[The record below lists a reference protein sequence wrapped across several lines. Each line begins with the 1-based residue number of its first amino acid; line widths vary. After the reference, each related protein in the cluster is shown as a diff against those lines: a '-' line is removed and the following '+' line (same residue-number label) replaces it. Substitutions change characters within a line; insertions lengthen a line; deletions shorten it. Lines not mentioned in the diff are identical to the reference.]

1 MLRKRGAGMITID
14 LTMLI
19 QIVNM
24 LLLIVVLNA
33 VLYKPIRSIIEEREK
48 KIGGLDAGIDQ
59 FKKNTALRLDE
70 FAQKMK
76 DARSRAKKEYES
88 ARNAA
93 LVESTEKLAGIRK
106 EVDAQKTVQ
115 LAEIEKQF
123 DVARSELQGQI
134 SGFAGEMAGKVLGR
148 AL

>member
-1 MLRKRGAGMITID
+1 MITID

-19 QIVNM
+19 QIANM

-33 VLYKPIRSIIEEREK
+33 VLYKPIRTIIEERQK
-48 KIGGLDAGIDQ
+48 KIGGLDEGIDQ
-59 FKKNTALRLDE
+59 FKKNAALRLDE

-76 DARSRAKKEYES
+76 DARIRAKKEYET

-93 LVESTEKLAGIRK
+93 LAESAEKLVGIRK
-106 EVDAQKTVQ
+106 EVDAQKSGQ
-115 LAEIEKQF
+115 LADIEKQF
-123 DVARSELQGQI
+123 ASAQAELQGQI
-134 SGFAGEMAGKVLGR
+134 SGFANEMAGKVLGR

>member
-1 MLRKRGAGMITID
+1 MITID

-33 VLYKPIRSIIEEREK
+33 VLYKPIRTIIEERQK
-48 KIGGLDAGIDQ
+48 KITGLDEGIDQ
-59 FKKNTALRLDE
+59 FKKNTVLRLDE
-70 FAQKMK
+70 FGLKMK
-76 DARSRAKKEYES
+76 DARVRAKKEYET
-88 ARNAA
+88 ARNEA
-93 LVESTEKLAGIRK
+93 LAESTEKLAGIRK
-106 EVDAQKTVQ
+106 EVDAQKTGQ

-123 DVARSELQGQI
+123 AAAQAELQGQI

>member
-1 MLRKRGAGMITID
+1 MITID

-33 VLYKPIRSIIEEREK
+33 VLYKPIRTIIEERQK
-48 KIGGLDAGIDQ
+48 KIGGLDEGIDQ
-59 FKKNTALRLDE
+59 FKKNAVLRLDE
-70 FAQKMK
+70 FALKMK
-76 DARSRAKKEYES
+76 EARIKAKKEYET

-93 LVESTEKLAGIRK
+93 LAESTEKLAGIRND
-106 EVDAQKTVQ
+106 VDTQKAVQ

-123 DVARSELQGQI
+123 AAAQSELQGQI

>member
-1 MLRKRGAGMITID
+1 MITID

-19 QIVNM
+19 QIANM

-33 VLYKPIRSIIEEREK
+33 VLYKPIRSILEERQK
-48 KIGGLDAGIDQ
+48 KITGLDEGIDQ
-59 FKKNTALRLDE
+59 FKKNAVLRLDE
-70 FAQKMK
+70 FGQKMK
-76 DARSRAKKEYES
+76 DARIRAKKEYEA

-93 LVESTEKLAGIRK
+93 LAESAEKLAGIRK
-106 EVDAQKTVQ
+106 EVDAQKTGQ

-123 DVARSELQGQI
+123 ATAQSELQGQI
-134 SGFAGEMAGKVLGR
+134 SGFANEMAGKVLGR

>member
-1 MLRKRGAGMITID
+1 MITID

-19 QIVNM
+19 QIANM

-33 VLYKPIRSIIEEREK
+33 VLYKPIRSIIEERQK
-48 KIGGLDAGIDQ
+48 KITGLDEGIDQ
-59 FKKNTALRLDE
+59 FKKNAVLRQDE
-70 FAQKMK
+70 FGQKMK
-76 DARSRAKKEYES
+76 DARIRAKKEYET

-93 LVESTEKLAGIRK
+93 LAESTEKLAGIRK
-106 EVDAQKTVQ
+106 EVDLQKTGQ

-123 DVARSELQGQI
+123 AVAQTELQGQI
-134 SGFAGEMAGKVLGR
+134 SGFASEMAGKVLGR

>member
-1 MLRKRGAGMITID
+1 MITID

-19 QIVNM
+19 QIANM

-33 VLYKPIRSIIEEREK
+33 VLYKPIRSILEERQK
-48 KIGGLDAGIDQ
+48 KITGLDEGIDQ
-59 FKKNTALRLDE
+59 FKKNGALRLDE
-70 FAQKMK
+70 FGQKMK
-76 DARSRAKKEYES
+76 DARIRAKKEYEA

-93 LVESTEKLAGIRK
+93 LAESAEKLAGIRK
-106 EVDAQKTVQ
+106 EVDAQKSGQ

-123 DVARSELQGQI
+123 VSAQSELQGQI
-134 SGFAGEMAGKVLGR
+134 SGFANEMAGKVLGR

>member
-1 MLRKRGAGMITID
+1 MITID

-19 QIVNM
+19 QIANM

-33 VLYKPIRSIIEEREK
+33 VLYKPIRSILEERQK
-48 KIGGLDAGIDQ
+48 KITGLDEGIDQ
-59 FKKNTALRLDE
+59 FKKNGALRLDE
-70 FAQKMK
+70 FGQKMK
-76 DARSRAKKEYES
+76 DARIRAKKEYEA

-93 LVESTEKLAGIRK
+93 LAESAEKLAGIRK
-106 EVDAQKTVQ
+106 EVDAQKTGQ

-123 DVARSELQGQI
+123 VTAQSELQGQI
-134 SGFAGEMAGKVLGR
+134 SGFANEMAGKVLGR

>member
-1 MLRKRGAGMITID
+1 MITID

-19 QIVNM
+19 QIANM

-33 VLYKPIRSIIEEREK
+33 VLYKPIRSIIEERQK
-48 KIGGLDAGIDQ
+48 KITGLDEGIDQ
-59 FKKNTALRLDE
+59 FKKNAVLRQDE
-70 FAQKMK
+70 FGQKMK
-76 DARSRAKKEYES
+76 DARIRAKKEYET

-93 LVESTEKLAGIRK
+93 LTESTEKLAGIRK
-106 EVDAQKTVQ
+106 EVDVQKTGQ

-123 DVARSELQGQI
+123 AVAQAELQGQI
-134 SGFAGEMAGKVLGR
+134 SGFADEMAGKVLGR

>member
-1 MLRKRGAGMITID
+1 MITID

-19 QIVNM
+19 QIANM

-33 VLYKPIRSIIEEREK
+33 VLYKPIRSILEERQK
-48 KIGGLDAGIDQ
+48 KIGGLDEGIDQ
-59 FKKNTALRLDE
+59 FKKNAVLRQDE
-70 FAQKMK
+70 FGQKMK
-76 DARSRAKKEYES
+76 DARIRAKKEYET

-93 LVESTEKLAGIRK
+93 LAESTEKLAGIRK
-106 EVDAQKTVQ
+106 EVDVQKTGQ

-123 DVARSELQGQI
+123 AVAQAELQGQI
-134 SGFAGEMAGKVLGR
+134 SGFASEMAGKVLGR

>member
-1 MLRKRGAGMITID
+1 MITID

-19 QIVNM
+19 QIANM

-33 VLYKPIRSIIEEREK
+33 VLYKPIRSIIEERQK
-48 KIGGLDAGIDQ
+48 KIGGLDEGIDQ
-59 FKKNTALRLDE
+59 FKKNAVLRLDE
-70 FAQKMK
+70 FGQKMK
-76 DARSRAKKEYES
+76 DARIRAKKEYEA

-93 LVESTEKLAGIRK
+93 LAESTEKLAGIRK
-106 EVDAQKTVQ
+106 EVDAQKTGQ

-123 DVARSELQGQI
+123 ATAQTELQGQI
-134 SGFAGEMAGKVLGR
+134 SGFANEMAGKVLGR

>member
-1 MLRKRGAGMITID
+1 MITID

-19 QIVNM
+19 QIANM

-33 VLYKPIRSIIEEREK
+33 VLYKPIRSILEERQK
-48 KIGGLDAGIDQ
+48 KITGLDEGIDQ
-59 FKKNTALRLDE
+59 FKKNGALRLDE
-70 FAQKMK
+70 FGQKMK
-76 DARSRAKKEYES
+76 DARIRAKKEYEA

-93 LVESTEKLAGIRK
+93 LAESAEKLAGIRK
-106 EVDAQKTVQ
+106 EVDAQKSGQ

-123 DVARSELQGQI
+123 VTAQSELQGQI
-134 SGFAGEMAGKVLGR
+134 SGFANEMAGKVLGR

>member
-1 MLRKRGAGMITID
+1 MITID

-19 QIVNM
+19 QIANM

-33 VLYKPIRSIIEEREK
+33 VLYKPIRAIIEERQK
-48 KIGGLDAGIDQ
+48 KITGLDEGIDQ
-59 FKKNTALRLDE
+59 YKKNSLLRLDE

-76 DARSRAKKEYES
+76 AARIRAKKEYEA

-93 LVESTEKLAGIRK
+93 LAESTEKLAGIRK
-106 EVDAQKTVQ
+106 EVEEQKIGQ
-115 LAEIEKQF
+115 LADIEKQF
-123 DVARSELQGQI
+123 AVAQSELQSQVA
-134 SGFAGEMAGKVLGR
+134 GFASEMAGKVLGR

>member
-1 MLRKRGAGMITID
+1 MITID

-19 QIVNM
+19 QIANM

-33 VLYKPIRSIIEEREK
+33 VLYKPIRSIIEERQK
-48 KIGGLDAGIDQ
+48 KIGGLDEGIDQ
-59 FKKNTALRLDE
+59 FKKNAVLRQDE
-70 FAQKMK
+70 FGQKMK
-76 DARSRAKKEYES
+76 DTRIRAKKEYET

-93 LVESTEKLAGIRK
+93 LAESTEKLAGIRK
-106 EVDAQKTVQ
+106 EVDVQKTGQ

-123 DVARSELQGQI
+123 AVAQAELQGQI
-134 SGFAGEMAGKVLGR
+134 SGFATEMAGKVLGR

>member
-1 MLRKRGAGMITID
+1 MIDID

-19 QIVNM
+19 QIANM

-33 VLYKPIRSIIEEREK
+33 VLYKPIRAIIEERQK
-48 KIGGLDAGIDQ
+48 KITGLDEGIDQ
-59 FKKNTALRLDE
+59 YKKNSLLRLDE

-76 DARSRAKKEYES
+76 AARIRAKKEYES

-93 LVESTEKLAGIRK
+93 LAESTEKLAGIRK
-106 EVDAQKTVQ
+106 EVEEQKIGQ
-115 LAEIEKQF
+115 LADIEKQF
-123 DVARSELQGQI
+123 AVAQSELQSQI
-134 SGFAGEMAGKVLGR
+134 AGFASEMAGKVLGR

>member
-1 MLRKRGAGMITID
+1 MITID

-33 VLYKPIRSIIEEREK
+33 VLYKPIRSIIEERQK
-48 KIGGLDAGIDQ
+48 KISGLDEGIDQ
-59 FKKNTALRLDE
+59 FKKNAVLRLDE

-76 DARSRAKKEYES
+76 DARIRAKKEYES

-93 LVESTEKLAGIRK
+93 LAESTEKLAGIRK
-106 EVDAQKTVQ
+106 EVDAQKTGQ

-123 DVARSELQGQI
+123 GAARSELQGQI
-134 SGFAGEMAGKVLGR
+134 SGFASEMAGKVLGR

>member
-1 MLRKRGAGMITID
+1 MITID

-19 QIVNM
+19 QIANM

-33 VLYKPIRSIIEEREK
+33 VLYKPIRSIIDERQK
-48 KIGGLDAGIDQ
+48 KIGGLDEGIDQ
-59 FKKNTALRLDE
+59 FKKNAALRLDE
-70 FAQKMK
+70 FGQKMK
-76 DARSRAKKEYES
+76 DARIRAKKEYEA

-93 LVESTEKLAGIRK
+93 LAESSEKLAGIRK
-106 EVDAQKTVQ
+106 EVDAQKTGQ

-123 DVARSELQGQI
+123 AAAQAELQGQI

>member
-1 MLRKRGAGMITID
+1 MITID

-19 QIVNM
+19 QIANM

-33 VLYKPIRSIIEEREK
+33 VLYKPIRSILEERQK
-48 KIGGLDAGIDQ
+48 KITGLDEGIDQ
-59 FKKNTALRLDE
+59 FKKNAVLRLDE

-76 DARSRAKKEYES
+76 EARIRAKKEYEA

-93 LVESTEKLAGIRK
+93 LAESTEKLAGIRK
-106 EVDAQKTVQ
+106 EVDAQKTGQ

-123 DVARSELQGQI
+123 AAAQSELQGQI

>member
-1 MLRKRGAGMITID
+1 MITID

-19 QIVNM
+19 QIANM

-33 VLYKPIRSIIEEREK
+33 VLYKPIRSILEERQK
-48 KIGGLDAGIDQ
+48 KIGGLDEGIDQ
-59 FKKNTALRLDE
+59 FKKNTVLRHDE
-70 FAQKMK
+70 FSQKMK
-76 DARSRAKKEYES
+76 EARIRAKKEYEA

-93 LVESTEKLAGIRK
+93 LAESTGKLAGIRK
-106 EVDAQKTVQ
+106 EVDAQKTGQ
-115 LAEIEKQF
+115 LAEIEKEFAAAQ
-123 DVARSELQGQI
+123 SELQGQI

>member
-1 MLRKRGAGMITID
+1 MITID

-19 QIVNM
+19 QIANM

-33 VLYKPIRSIIEEREK
+33 VLYKPIRSIIEERQK
-48 KIGGLDAGIDQ
+48 KIGGLDEGIDQ
-59 FKKNTALRLDE
+59 FKKNAVLRQDE
-70 FAQKMK
+70 FGQKMK
-76 DARSRAKKEYES
+76 DARIRAKKEYET

-93 LVESTEKLAGIRK
+93 LAESTEKLAGIRK
-106 EVDAQKTVQ
+106 EVDVQKTGQ

-123 DVARSELQGQI
+123 AVAQAELQGQI
-134 SGFAGEMAGKVLGR
+134 SGFASEMAGKVLGR

>member
-1 MLRKRGAGMITID
+1 MITID

-33 VLYKPIRSIIEEREK
+33 VLYKPIRTIIEERQK
-48 KIGGLDAGIDQ
+48 KIGGLDEGIDQ
-59 FKKNTALRLDE
+59 FKKNAVLRLDE
-70 FAQKMK
+70 FALKMK
-76 DARSRAKKEYES
+76 EARIKAKKEYEA

-93 LVESTEKLAGIRK
+93 LAESTEKLAGIRK
-106 EVDAQKTVQ
+106 DVDTQKAVQ

-123 DVARSELQGQI
+123 AAAQSELQGQI

>member
-1 MLRKRGAGMITID
+1 MITID

-19 QIVNM
+19 QIANM

-33 VLYKPIRSIIEEREK
+33 VLYKPIRTIIEERQK
-48 KIGGLDAGIDQ
+48 KIGGLDEGIDQ
-59 FKKNTALRLDE
+59 FKKNAALRLEE

-76 DARSRAKKEYES
+76 DARIRAKKEYET

-93 LVESTEKLAGIRK
+93 LAESAEKLAGIRK
-106 EVDAQKTVQ
+106 EVDAQKSGQ
-115 LAEIEKQF
+115 LADIEKQF
-123 DVARSELQGQI
+123 ASAQAELQGQI
-134 SGFAGEMAGKVLGR
+134 SGFANEMAGKVLGR

>member
-1 MLRKRGAGMITID
+1 MIDID

-19 QIVNM
+19 QIANM

-33 VLYKPIRSIIEEREK
+33 VLYKPIRAIIEERQK
-48 KIGGLDAGIDQ
+48 KITGLDEGIDQ
-59 FKKNTALRLDE
+59 YKKNSLLRLDE

-76 DARSRAKKEYES
+76 AARIRAKKEYEA

-93 LVESTEKLAGIRK
+93 LAESTEKLAGIRK
-106 EVDAQKTVQ
+106 EVEEQKIGQ
-115 LAEIEKQF
+115 LADIEKQF
-123 DVARSELQGQI
+123 AVAQSELQSQVA
-134 SGFAGEMAGKVLGR
+134 GFASEMAGKVLGR

>member
-1 MLRKRGAGMITID
+1 MITID

-19 QIVNM
+19 QIANM

-33 VLYKPIRSIIEEREK
+33 VLYKPIRAIIEERQK
-48 KIGGLDAGIDQ
+48 KITGLDEGIDQ
-59 FKKNTALRLDE
+59 YKKNSLLRLDE

-76 DARSRAKKEYES
+76 AARIRAKKEYEA

-93 LVESTEKLAGIRK
+93 LAESTEKLAGIRK
-106 EVDAQKTVQ
+106 EVEAQKIGQ
-115 LAEIEKQF
+115 LADIEKQF
-123 DVARSELQGQI
+123 AVAQSELQSQI
-134 SGFAGEMAGKVLGR
+134 AGFASEMAGKVLGR

>member
-1 MLRKRGAGMITID
+1 MITID

-19 QIVNM
+19 QIANM

-33 VLYKPIRSIIEEREK
+33 VLYKPIRSIIEERQK
-48 KIGGLDAGIDQ
+48 KIGGLDEGIDQ
-59 FKKNTALRLDE
+59 FKKNAVLRQDE
-70 FAQKMK
+70 FGQKMK
-76 DARSRAKKEYES
+76 DARIRAKKEFEA

-93 LVESTEKLAGIRK
+93 LAESTEKLAGVRK
-106 EVDAQKTVQ
+106 EVDAQKTGQ

-123 DVARSELQGQI
+123 AVAQSELQGQI
-134 SGFAGEMAGKVLGR
+134 SGFASEMAGKVLGR

>member
-1 MLRKRGAGMITID
+1 MITID

-19 QIVNM
+19 QIANM

-33 VLYKPIRSIIEEREK
+33 VLYKPIRSILEERQK
-48 KIGGLDAGIDQ
+48 KITGLDEGIDQ
-59 FKKNTALRLDE
+59 FKKNAVLRLDE
-70 FAQKMK
+70 FGQKMK
-76 DARSRAKKEYES
+76 DARIRAKKEYEA

-93 LVESTEKLAGIRK
+93 LAESTEKLAGIRK
-106 EVDAQKTVQ
+106 EVDAQKTGQ

-123 DVARSELQGQI
+123 ATAQSELQGQI
-134 SGFAGEMAGKVLGR
+134 SGFANEMAGKVLGR